1 MRKLPDADPGA
12 PDDRSATHYLGW
24 LVRRYHVT
32 VFAAI
37 ALAVLWML
45 CQALVPA
52 VIGRAIDAATR
63 HDRHDLI
70 VWCLVLSGIGAGQ
83 AYTGV
88 ARHRFAVVNFLSAM
102 FVTVQV
108 TVRQAGRLGSALPRR
123 LDTGEVVAIGT
134 SDIRSIGAAID
145 ITARGTG
152 SLVAVITVT
161 VILLTTSVPLG
172 LVVVLG
178 VPILMA
184 VVSLL
189 IRPLHHRQ
197 QVTREQQ
204 GLLTGRAADLVG
216 GLRVLRGIGGEAV
229 MAERYRTESQELRA
243 AGVRTAG
250 VESLLEAAQ
259 VLLPGIFLVLVTW
272 LGAHF
277 ALSGQITVGQL
288 VSFYAYAA
296 FLVAPLRQLTEALDK
311 LTRGHVAA
319 RRVVAMLTATTDLP
333 DPPAP
338 AAPESLA
345 GELADPESG
354 VVVHP
359 GEITAIVSAQPAEAA
374 LIADRL
380 GRYAE
385 GGTAGGRRL
394 DEFGLATVRERILV
408 ADNDAHLFSGPLRD
422 DLDPHGSGLLPAALH
437 TAAATDIV
445 EALPEGLDSEVAERG
460 RSFSGGQ
467 QQRLR
472 LVRALVADP
481 GTLILVEP
489 TSAVDAH
496 TEARIADRLITA
508 RAGRTTVICTS
519 SPLVLDRT
527 DRVCFV
533 DEGRVVA
540 TGTHHGLL
548 DREPAYARVV
558 LREDDPSDG
567 GDPGDGGDPTDGGD
581 PGDEGDLSDEGGRV
595 LP

>member
-1 MRKLPDADPGA
+1 MRSLPDADPGA
-12 PDDRSATHYLGW
+12 PDGRSATHYLGW
-24 LVRRYHVT
+24 LVRRYRRT
-32 VFAAI
+32 VFPAI
-37 ALAVLWML
+37 ALAILWML

-63 HDRHDLI
+63 RDGHGLLA
-70 VWCLVLSGIGAGQ
+70 WSLVLLGFGAGQ
-83 AYTGV
+83 ALFGV
-88 ARHRFAVVNFLSAM
+88 LRHRFAVVNFLSAM

-134 SDIRSIGAAID
+134 ADIRAVGAAVD

-152 SLVAVITVT
+152 SLIAVLTVT
-161 VILLTTSVPLG
+161 VILLLTSVPLG

-184 VVSLL
+184 VVGVL
-189 IRPLHHRQ
+189 IKPLHHRQ
-197 QVTREQQ
+197 QAVREQQ

-216 GLRVLRGIGGEAV
+216 GLRVLRGVGGEAV
-229 MAERYRTESQELRA
+229 IAERYRTESQALRV

-296 FLVAPLRQLTEALDK
+296 FLVAPLRQLTETLDK
-311 LTRGHVAA
+311 LTRGHVAS
-319 RRVVAMLTATTDLP
+319 RRVVNLLAAETDLP
-333 DPPAP
+333 DPAAPAP
-338 AAPESLA
+338 AEGFA
-345 GELADPESG
+345 GDLADPESG
-354 VVVHP
+354 VVVRP
-359 GEITAIVSAQPAEAA
+359 GEITAIVAALPAEAA

-385 GGTAGGRRL
+385 GGAVGGRPL
-394 DEFGLATVRERILV
+394 GEFALATVRERVLV
-408 ADNDAHLFSGPLRD
+408 ADNDAHLFSGSLRA
-422 DLDPHGSGLLPAALH
+422 DLDPHDGGLLPAALH
-437 TAAATDIV
+437 AAAATDIV
-445 EALPEGLDSEVAERG
+445 EALPDGLDSEVAERG
-460 RSFSGGQ
+460 REFSGGQ

-472 LVRALVADP
+472 LTRALVADP
-481 GTLILVEP
+481 ETLILVEP

-527 DRVCFV
+527 DQVCFV
-533 DEGRVVA
+533 DGGRLVA
-540 TGTHHGLL
+540 SGSHHGLL
-548 DREPAYARVV
+548 ATEPRYARTV
-558 LREDDPSDG
+558 LREDQP
-567 GDPGDGGDPTDGGD
+567 
-581 PGDEGDLSDEGGRV
+581 
-595 LP
+595 